1 MAPLDSSI
9 VHTTLPLIAR
19 EFRVDVLRIEWVV
32 LAYLLTLSSLL
43 LIGGRLGDRL
53 GERPLFVG
61 GFALFT
67 VGSLFCG
74 LAQGVGTLIVSRVA
88 QAAGGSLLIALGPA
102 MLTRAFPASQRGRV
116 LGVQASVVY
125 LGLTIGPGLGGL
137 IASSFGWRW
146 VFLVNLP
153 IGLAAIG
160 TALVVLHDG
169 PGRTRRD
176 PFDLA
181 GACLFAAG
189 LVAFVFAISR
199 GAEIGWNAAAPRI
212 AALSA
217 ATAAAA
223 FVARAL
229 RHPHPFLD
237 LRLFR
242 HRLFAAA
249 TLSALCNYMA
259 SATTAFLTPFYLIR
273 GNHLTPDRAGAL
285 LMTMPLTMALVAPLS
300 GWLSDRIGS
309 RLPTVAGMICVAA
322 GMWMLGGSGPAP
334 REAEVALRLA
344 VVGLGVGLFTSPN
357 NSAIMGAVPQALQG
371 LASGLVATARTLGMI
386 LGVTVSGALFGAG
399 IQRLL
404 PGTGQ
409 DAVAVVQ
416 AYGYAMRIVAAVAA
430 AGALAS
436 LVRGRRNAA

>member
-19 EFRVDVLRIEWVV
+19 EFRVDVLVIQWVV

-43 LIGGRLGDRL
+43 LVGGRLGDRM

-61 GFALFT
+61 GFTLFT
-67 VGSLFCG
+67 VGSLLCG
-74 LAQGVGTLIVSRVA
+74 LAQGVGTLILSRVV
-88 QAAGGSLLIALGPA
+88 QAAGGSLLIAIGPA

-116 LGVQASVVY
+116 LGIQASVVY

-137 IASSFGWRW
+137 IASGLGWRW

-160 TALVVLHDG
+160 TAVAVLRDG
-169 PGRTRRD
+169 PNRPRRD
-176 PFDLA
+176 PFDVG
-181 GACLFAAG
+181 GALLFAGG
-189 LVAFVFAISR
+189 LVAFVVAVSR
-199 GAEIGWNAAAPRI
+199 GAEIGWDSPAPRI
-212 AALSA
+212 AAVSA
-217 ATAAAA
+217 VAAAVA
-223 FVARAL
+223 FVAREL
-229 RHPHPFLD
+229 RSPHPFLD

-242 HRLFAAA
+242 HRLFTAA

-309 RLPTVAGMICVAA
+309 RLPTVAGMSCVAT
-322 GMWMLGGSGPAP
+322 GMWMLGGLGPAP
-334 REAEVALRLA
+334 GNTEVALHLGL
-344 VVGLGVGLFTSPN
+344 VGLGVGLFTSPN
-357 NSAIMGAVPQALQG
+357 NSAIMGAVPQAIQG

-386 LGVTVSGALFGAG
+386 LGVAISGALFGSE
-399 IQRLL
+399 IHRLL

-409 DAVAVVQ
+409 DALAVVH
-416 AYGYAMRIVAAVAA
+416 AYGHAIRIVAAVAA
-430 AGALAS
+430 TGAVAS
-436 LVRGRRNAA
+436 LVRGRSITG

>member
-19 EFRVDVLRIEWVV
+19 EFRVDVLVIEWVV

-43 LIGGRLGDRL
+43 LVGGRLGDRM

-67 VGSLFCG
+67 VGSLLCG
-74 LAQGVGTLIVSRVA
+74 LAQGVGTLILARVL
-88 QAAGGSLLIALGPA
+88 QAAGGSLLIAIGPA

-116 LGVQASVVY
+116 LGIQASVVY
-125 LGLTIGPGLGGL
+125 LGLSIGPGLGGL
-137 IASSFGWRW
+137 IASGLGWRW

-160 TALVVLHDG
+160 TAVAVLRDG
-169 PGRTRRD
+169 PRRPRRD
-176 PFDLA
+176 PFDVGGALLFA
-181 GACLFAAG
+181 GAFV
-189 LVAFVFAISR
+189 VAVSR
-199 GAEIGWNAAAPRI
+199 GAEIGWDSPAPRI
-212 AALSA
+212 AAVSA
-217 ATAAAA
+217 VAAAVA
-223 FVARAL
+223 FVAREL
-229 RHPHPFLD
+229 RYPHPFLD

-309 RLPTVAGMICVAA
+309 RLPTVAGMSCVAT
-322 GMWMLGGSGPAP
+322 GMWMLGGLGPAP
-334 REAEVALRLA
+334 GNTEVALHLGL
-344 VVGLGVGLFTSPN
+344 VGLGVGLFTSPN
-357 NSAIMGAVPQALQG
+357 NSAIMGAVPQAIQG

-386 LGVTVSGALFGAG
+386 LGVAISGALFGSE

-409 DAVAVVQ
+409 DALAVVH
-416 AYGYAMRIVAAVAA
+416 AYGHAIRIVAAVAA
-430 AGALAS
+430 TGAVAS
-436 LVRGRRNAA
+436 LVRGRSITG